1 MVIFENLS
9 TNSINNFML
18 LQKNAEDV
26 SNFDEEF
33 TKETPRFSS
42 AKDKRPI
49 TEADQQLFR
58 DFDFT
63 AIVD

>member
-1 MVIFENLS
+1 
-9 TNSINNFML
+9 ML